1 MSVGKKESLEKW
13 LDNMIEAHEP
23 IWENIDFRCEE
34 ENNTGIY
41 VSGSNKSLLVKG
53 VVRVAEILGCCIT
66 FKPTI
71 GGSTMATIDY
81 KGCELYDFIYN

>member
-1 MSVGKKESLEKW
+1 MGKKESLEKW

-41 VSGSNKSLLVKG
+41 VSGSNKSLLIKG

-66 FKPTI
+66 FEPTF
-71 GGSTMATIDY
+71 GGATKATIYY